1 MSKLKQIIQDR
12 IVNPADHS
20 RGGITTIGQVT
31 KSDEI
36 NNMCSIK
43 YIDKDGF
50 KRNKD
55 NVTVRLYGSGGDWFP
70 GIDDYVVVEDN
81 GDTVVVV
88 ARHVGN
94 YNMDVR
100 SKLKLT
106 KDIYSD
112 SSGGAV
118 GGQIF

>member
-1 MSKLKQIIQDR
+1 MSKLKQILQDR
-12 IVNPADHS
+12 VVNPANHS
-20 RGGITTIGQVT
+20 RGSITTIGQVT

-55 NVTVRLYGSGGDWFP
+55 NVAVRLYGNGGDWFP
-70 GIDDYVVVEDN
+70 AEDDYVVIEDN
-81 GDTVVVV
+81 GDTVAIV

-100 SKLKLT
+100 SKLRLT
-106 KDIYSD
+106 KDVHSD
-112 SSGGAV
+112 SYGGAV

>member
-1 MSKLKQIIQDR
+1 MNKLKQIIQDR
-12 IVNPADHS
+12 IVSPADHI
-20 RGGITTIGQVT
+20 RGSITTIGQVM

-43 YIDKDGF
+43 YVDKDGN

-55 NVTVRLYGSGGDWFP
+55 NVTVRLYGNGGDWFP
-70 GIDDYVVVEDN
+70 AMDDFVVIEDT
-81 GDTVVVV
+81 GSTVAIV
-88 ARHVGN
+88 ARHVDN

-100 SKLKLT
+100 SKLRLT
-106 KDIYSD
+106 KDIHSD
-112 SSGGAV
+112 SFGGAI

>member
-1 MSKLKQIIQDR
+1 MNKLKQIIQDR

-43 YIDKDGF
+43 YIDKDGN

-55 NVTVRLYGSGGDWFP
+55 NVTVRLYGNGGDWFP
-70 GIDDYVVVEDN
+70 AEDDYAVIEDN
-81 GDTVVVV
+81 GETVVIV

-100 SKLKLT
+100 SKLRLT
-106 KDIYSD
+106 KDVHSD
-112 SSGGAV
+112 SFGGAV

>member
-1 MSKLKQIIQDR
+1 MSTLKQILQNKV
-12 IVNPADHS
+12 VNPADHS
-20 RGGITTIGQVT
+20 RGTITTIGQVT

-36 NNMCSIK
+36 NNMCSIR
-43 YIDKDGF
+43 YIDKSGF

-55 NVTVRLYGSGGDWFP
+55 SVTVRLYGNGGDWFP
-70 GIDDYVVVEDN
+70 AVDDFVVLEDS
-81 GDTVVVV
+81 GETCTIV

-100 SKLKLT
+100 SKLRLT
-106 KDIYSD
+106 KDVHSD
-112 SSGGAV
+112 SHGGAV